1 MIRRMKVTLAI
12 VALLSIAVPF
22 AARAQSSAM
31 VATAQLLDYQKGF
44 VFITTGDGFRVAPGV
59 QIVDAATNKPLTA
72 MPAPRDYARLAF
84 AADGTVSV
92 IALSKHKL
100 PAEGDL
106 AQLHK
111 FAISLSTPAP
121 NPELAS
127 APKGTCSFEG
137 APHLVPVRFVVQVP
151 PSTQPTDNVY
161 MSTDQSAWNPQAYRM
176 NRVDALHYATTLKFM
191 SGTDVAY
198 LFDRG
203 TTQSFP
209 RAQNGLEQ
217 EPFHLCVRMSTV
229 LSVTRVVYHWG
240 DETSSNSVPAP
251 QTQPTPFNPAPFP
264 NLPGATPNPHPT
276 F

>member
-1 MIRRMKVTLAI
+1 MIHRLKLSLFAIAALA
-12 VALLSIAVPF
+12 LAVPF
-22 AARAQSSAM
+22 GARAQSAPT

-44 VFITTGDGFRVAPGV
+44 VFITTGDAFRVAPGV
-59 QIVDAATNKPLTA
+59 QIVDAATGNPVTA
-72 MPAPRDYARLAF
+72 APVPRDYARLTF
-84 AADGTVSV
+84 AADGTVTV
-92 IALSKHKL
+92 IALAKHKL
-100 PAEGDL
+100 PAEGDI

-111 FAISLSTPAP
+111 FAIVLSTPAP
-121 NPELAS
+121 NPELA
-127 APKGTCSFEG
+127 ATPKGACSFEG

-191 SGTDVAY
+191 SGTDLAY

-240 DETSSNSVPAP
+240 DETASNSVPAP